1 LYIEAALQQA
11 RRRLKRSLHS
21 PSESTLKALQKYAWP
36 GNVRELLHHVDRIA
50 LLSDAAEIPHAMW
63 SAFPAQPLEDHAP
76 ACEDL
81 REATEAFRRTHIQR
95 ILAQCGSNQTEAAK
109 KLGIE
114 RTHLNRLL
122 AEFEGRR

>member
-1 LYIEAALQQA
+1 VQYFE
-11 RRRLKRSLHS
+11 
-21 PSESTLKALQKYAWP
+21 
-36 GNVRELLHHVDRIA
+36 G
-50 LLSDAAEIPHAMW
+50 
-63 SAFPAQPLEDHAP
+63 HAP
-76 ACEDL
+76 ESDDL